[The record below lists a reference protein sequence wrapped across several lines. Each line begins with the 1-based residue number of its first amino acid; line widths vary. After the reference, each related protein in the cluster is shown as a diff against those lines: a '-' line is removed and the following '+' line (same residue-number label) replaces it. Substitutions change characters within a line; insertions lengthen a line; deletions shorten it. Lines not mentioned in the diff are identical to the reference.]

1 VVLLVVALL
10 VRLESSGP
18 IVYKQTRVGKAG
30 RLFTLY
36 KFRSMRVGAEQEL
49 EQLLPFNEQRGPI
62 FKKRDDPRLTRAGR
76 LIRRASLDELPQLFN
91 VLKGDMSLVGPR
103 PPLPSEVAQYE
114 DWHRRRLQVA
124 PGLTGLWQVSGRS
137 GLNFEEMVVFD
148 LAYIQNWSLGLDL
161 SILLRTVP
169 AVIAGR
175 GAF

>member
-1 VVLLVVALL
+1 
-10 VRLESSGP
+10 
-18 IVYKQTRVGKAG
+18 
-30 RLFTLY
+30 
-36 KFRSMRVGAEQEL
+36 
-49 EQLLPFNEQRGPI
+49 
-62 FKKRDDPRLTRAGR
+62 
-76 LIRRASLDELPQLFN
+76 
-91 VLKGDMSLVGPR
+91 
-103 PPLPSEVAQYE
+103 VAQYE